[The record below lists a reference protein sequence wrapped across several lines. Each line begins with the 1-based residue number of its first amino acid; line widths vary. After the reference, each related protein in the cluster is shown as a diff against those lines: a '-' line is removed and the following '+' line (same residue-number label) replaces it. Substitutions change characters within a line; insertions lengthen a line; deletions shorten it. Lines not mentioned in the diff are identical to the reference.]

1 MIIEV
6 KVFSSLCH
14 YIPKSERRL
23 DRHKWD
29 IDEGATV
36 QQVLK
41 MVGLPDDEV
50 RVLLINGRNA
60 KRENVL
66 KEGDVLHVFPPM
78 AGG

>member
-6 KVFSSLCH
+6 KVFSSLRH
-14 YIPKSERRL
+14 YIPNSERRL

-29 IDEGATV
+29 IGEGATV
-36 QQVLK
+36 EQVLK
-41 MVGLPDDEV
+41 MVGLPDEEV
-50 RVLLINGRNA
+50 RVLLINGRNS
-60 KRENVL
+60 KRESVL